1 MKHSYGSFPE
11 QFKRITNLLLR
22 IRIPFRIVFFVTR
35 ILSTAWFLVRVIPK
49 PGRAA
54 YPCMQAAAPIMSGF
68 IVWLMGLSVS
78 AVAFRKAKTWF
89 NRGRILPA
97 LAFAAIALV
106 FCLMVALQP
115 GRQTAARPTA
125 LQTAIHEAN
134 DPVGEATGIFPGRV
148 VWAWD
153 PASTNQN
160 CTNSWGS
167 RTNPND
173 DDGYFLP
180 QNNDQSVIDSLL
192 KASVLQLT
200 GEKNVAEAWNALF
213 RYHNQKK
220 GSGDIPYSTGQ
231 TIFIKVNQGSGDW
244 MSDPNDLSIST
255 DNDWRATYYGITE
268 TLPQLILSVLNQLID
283 SCGIPQN
290 KIYIGDPRAHL
301 FKHNYET
308 LVSVYPGV
316 NYFDKSYSTLGRALS
331 AGPGS
336 AILTYSDKGNTM
348 SQAVADYLY
357 QEMESA
363 DYLINM
369 ACLKGHERAG
379 ITLTAK
385 NHFGSHTRSS
395 AAHLHAGLV
404 WVDDAD
410 WGGNYDLMRTNYGMY
425 RVQVDLM
432 GYRYLGGNTMLFMVD
447 GFWGG
452 PEATMKPVKW
462 KSTPFNN
469 DWSSSL
475 FMSQDQVALESVC
488 FDFLRTEFTET
499 NHPGLAFPNYPA
511 ADDYLHQAADSSNWP
526 EGIIYDPENDGLPI
540 GSLGAHEHWNNPLKK
555 QYSRNLGLGYGIELY
570 SPGLVNNVPVLVK
583 KTGEVVIHKNSK
595 PVVLVHDLTRMFSDP
610 DGDNLTFSVSV
621 SCT

>member
-1 MKHSYGSFPE
+1 MNHFNRTFPD
-11 QFKRITNLLLR
+11 QLKGIYNFFMR
-22 IRIPFRIVFFVTR
+22 IRIPFRIIFILMG
-35 ILSTAWFLVRVIPK
+35 ILSTVWFLVRVIPK

-54 YPCMQAAAPIMSGF
+54 YPCMQAAAPVMSGF
-68 IVWLMGLSVS
+68 IVWLTGLTASTL
-78 AVAFRKAKTWF
+78 AIRKAKTWL
-89 NRGRILPA
+89 RKGKVMPA
-97 LAFAAIALV
+97 LAFATAALV
-106 FCLMVALQP
+106 FCLMVSLRP
-115 GRQTAARPTA
+115 GKQTSARPA
-125 LQTAIHEAN
+125 VSQVAVHEAN

-153 PASTNQN
+153 PAATDEN
-160 CTNSWGS
+160 CKNTWGS

-180 QNNDQSVIDSLL
+180 GNNDQSVIDSLVIT
-192 KASVLQLT
+192 SVLQLT
-200 GEKNVAEAWNALF
+200 GEKTVSEAWNALF

-220 GSGDIPYSTGQ
+220 GSGD
-231 TIFIKVNQGSGDW
+231 W
-244 MSDPNDLSIST
+244 MSDPDDLSIST
-255 DNDWRATYYGITE
+255 DNSWREAYYGITE
-268 TLPQLILSVLNQLID
+268 TLPHLILSVLKHLVD

-301 FKHNYET
+301 FKHNYDY
-308 LVSVYPGV
+308 LVSVYPDL
-316 NYFDKSYSTLGRALS
+316 NYFDKSYSTLGRTLS

-336 AILTYSDKGNTM
+336 AVLTYSDKGTVM
-348 SQAVADYLY
+348 SQAVTDNLY

-369 ACLKGHERAG
+369 ACLKGHQRAG

-395 AAHLHAGLV
+395 AAHLHAGLI
-404 WVDDAD
+404 WVEPAD
-410 WGGNYDLMRTNYGMY
+410 WGGSYDLMRTSYGMY

-432 GYRYLGGNTMLFMVD
+432 GYRYLGGNTMLFLVD

-462 KSTPFNN
+462 ETTPFNN

-475 FMSQDQVALESVC
+475 FMSLDQVALESVC

-526 EGIIYDPENDGLPI
+526 EGIVYDPENDGIPL
-540 GSLGAHEHWNNPLKK
+540 GSLGVHEHWNGPQETILPK
-555 QYSRNLGLGYGIELY
+555 
-570 SPGLVNNVPVLVK
+570 PGTRLRDSAVR
-583 KTGEVVIHKNSK
+583 TG
-595 PVVLVHDLTRMFSDP
+595 PR
-610 DGDNLTFSVSV
+610 
-621 SCT
+621 